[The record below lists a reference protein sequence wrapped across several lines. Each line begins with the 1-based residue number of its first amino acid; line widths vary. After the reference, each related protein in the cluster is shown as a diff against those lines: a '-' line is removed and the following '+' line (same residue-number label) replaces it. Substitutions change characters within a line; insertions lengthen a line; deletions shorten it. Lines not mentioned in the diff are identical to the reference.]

1 MDLDGTLAESWPGE
15 VHDNKIGKPV
25 PEMLERVKA
34 WVAAGQEV
42 RILTARG
49 GSYLSV
55 LAVKAWCKKHV
66 GVELTVTNAK
76 DFDMIQLWD
85 DRAVRV
91 ERNTGKVIGGY
102 E

>member
-15 VHDNKIGKPV
+15 VHDNNIGKPV

-34 WVAAGQEV
+34 WVAGGQQV
-42 RILTARG
+42 KIVTARADR
-49 GSYLSV
+49 YVSV
-55 LAVKAWCKKHV
+55 QAVRAWCKKHV
-66 GVELTVTNAK
+66 GIELEVTDRK